1 MQKTI
6 QTPLT
11 NLQLELLKL
20 FTKPISEDDLLE
32 IKDFLVQY
40 FANKAMDLADKVWDE
55 NKWDKEDETK
65 FLTGHLRTPYKH
77 EQSEIGN
84 L

>member
-32 IKDFLVQY
+32 IKALQNQY
-40 FANKAMDLADKVWDE
+40 LKM
-55 NKWDKEDETK
+55 T
-65 FLTGHLRTPYKH
+65 Y
-77 EQSEIGN
+77 
-84 L
+84 

>member
-1 MQKTI
+1 MQTSM

-20 FTKPISEDDLLE
+20 FTRPVSEDDLLE
-32 IKDFLVQY
+32 IKKFIVQY

-55 NKWDKEDETK
+55 NKWDKEDEKK
-65 FLTGHLRTPYKH
+65 FLNDHLRTTYKH
-77 EQSEIGN
+77 K
-84 L
+84 